1 MTSVKKLKK
10 IIRNIKRMFQH
21 KADIDRIQA
30 DIQKELGE
38 VEFKFASFG
47 GADINYYVLRNRVK
61 FAMLRLAIE
70 NKKDGVK
77 AISRFNKEKRLANEY
92 NAYHKGFQDDLT
104 PEVLYYSKDALVCE
118 YLSGERVFNVL
129 QKDRSQVW
137 DILISAMQIYQKL
150 HALGIVHLDAT
161 LKNFVLDDGRMKVI
175 DFEYYAGI
183 PEFDIEEQKA
193 YDYVRIIEHTL
204 RTIPSEYQRQYHQFI
219 KDLDKIVASE
229 IRDVDFTHVKPWIKN
244 IQAYPIYP
252 DLKEKI
258 FPKLSF

>member
-10 IIRNIKRMFQH
+10 ILRNIKRVFQH
-21 KADIDRIQA
+21 RTDIARIQA

-38 VEFKFASFG
+38 VEFKLASFG
-47 GADINYYVLRNRVK
+47 GADMNFYVLRNSVK

-70 NKKDGVK
+70 DKKDD
-77 AISRFNKEKRLANEY
+77 ALPISRFDKEKRLANEY
-92 NAYHKGFQDDLT
+92 NAYSKGFQDDLT

-129 QKDRSQVW
+129 QKDRSKVW
-137 DILISAMQIYQKL
+137 DILISAIQIYQKL
-150 HALGIVHLDAT
+150 HGLGIVHLDAT
-161 LKNFVLDDGRMKVI
+161 LKNFVMDEGRMKVI

-204 RTIPSEYQRQYHQFI
+204 RTVPGEYQGNYHQFI
-219 KDLDKIVASE
+219 KDLDKIVPDE

-244 IQAYPIYP
+244 IQTYPLYP
-252 DLKEKI
+252 DLKEKV

>member
-1 MTSVKKLKK
+1 MTSMKKLKK
-10 IIRNIKRMFQH
+10 ILRNIKRVFQH
-21 KADIDRIQA
+21 RVDIDRIQA
-30 DIQKELGE
+30 DIQKELGD

-47 GADINYYVLRNRVK
+47 GADIHFYVLRNSIR

-70 NKKDGVK
+70 NKKDDAL
-77 AISRFNKEKRLANEY
+77 AICRFDKEKRLANEY
-92 NAYHKGFQDDLT
+92 KAYRKGFQNDLT
-104 PEVLYYSKDALVCE
+104 PEVLYYSKDALVCG

-129 QKDRSQVW
+129 QKDRSKVW

-161 LKNFVLDDGRMKVI
+161 LKNFIMKDGRMKVI
-175 DFEYYAGI
+175 DFEYYAGMS
-183 PEFDIEEQKA
+183 EFDIEEQKA

-204 RTIPSEYQRQYHQFI
+204 RTIPDKYQRNYHQFI
-219 KDLDKIVASE
+219 KDLDKIVPSE
-229 IRDVDFTHVKPWIKN
+229 IRDVDFIHVKPWIKN

-258 FPKLSF
+258 FPKLSI

>member
-10 IIRNIKRMFQH
+10 SIRNIKRVFQH
-21 KADIDRIQA
+21 RANIDRIKA
-30 DIQKELGE
+30 DIQKKLGE
-38 VEFKFASFG
+38 LEFKFASFG
-47 GADINYYVLRNRVK
+47 GADMNYYLLRDSEK

-70 NKKDGVK
+70 DKKDD
-77 AISRFNKEKRLANEY
+77 ALALSRFDKGKRLANEY
-92 NAYHKGFQDDLT
+92 NAYSKGFKDDLT
-104 PEVLYYSKDALVCE
+104 PEILYYSKDALVCE
-118 YLSGERVFNVL
+118 YLSGERVFDVL
-129 QKDRSQVW
+129 QRDRSKVW
-137 DILISAMQIYQKL
+137 DILISAMLIYQKL

-161 LKNFVLDDGRMKVI
+161 LKNFVMDDDRMKVI

-204 RTIPSEYQRQYHQFI
+204 RTIPGEYQGNYHQFI
-219 KDLDKIVASE
+219 KDLDKIVPSE